1 MFQDIGVSKALNAQF
16 KKHLMDSEPLDLDFS
31 IHVLS
36 YGWWPF
42 EESCTVLLPSE
53 LEPCYQRFTAFYA
66 SYYSDRKLSWA
77 YQLSEGE
84 LVTNY
89 FKNNYTLHASTFQMA
104 VLLQYNME
112 DAYTVQ
118 QLTDSTQIKMD
129 ILVQVLQ
136 ILLKFKLLVLEDKS
150 ANVDEVELKPDTLI
164 KLNLGYNNKK

>member
-16 KKHLMDSEPLDLDFS
+16 KKHLMDSEPLDLDS
-31 IHVLS
+31 VSVRSEL
-36 YGWWPF
+36 WMVAL

-53 LEPCYQRFTAFYA
+53 LVHVISSQHFMPVITVTESCQ
-66 SYYSDRKLSWA
+66 A

-104 VLLQYNME
+104 VSKLQYNME
-112 DAYTVQ
+112 DAYTAQ

-129 ILVQVLQ
+129 ILVQVYR
-136 ILLKFKLLVLEDKS
+136 F
-150 ANVDEVELKPDTLI
+150 
-164 KLNLGYNNKK
+164 Y